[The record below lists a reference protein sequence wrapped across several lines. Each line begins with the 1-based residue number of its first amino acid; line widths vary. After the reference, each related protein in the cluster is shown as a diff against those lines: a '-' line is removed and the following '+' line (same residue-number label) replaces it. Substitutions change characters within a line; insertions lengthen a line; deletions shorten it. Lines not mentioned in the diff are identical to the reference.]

1 METDAGEGHGRLE
14 EVAQCGREVADVRR
28 SLTVSPVWRAHGKT
42 AEREGGGDGAQA
54 RGHLVVR
61 RPAVVAPAREPV
73 VSEHE
78 KERVGRKV
86 VEEEVH
92 VAIELEQ
99 GPVDMGIGG
108 GGGARLVGV
117 VVNKEGVN
125 HQNVDLRGRHE
136 LLELLL
142 DGLGVIVI
150 DIEGIHRGSAVG
162 KHIAPQ
168 FSPHGISDVVNA
180 MNDRT

>member
-1 METDAGEGHGRLE
+1 M
-14 EVAQCGREVADVRR
+14 
-28 SLTVSPVWRAHGKT
+28 
-42 AEREGGGDGAQA
+42 
-54 RGHLVVR
+54 
-61 RPAVVAPAREPV
+61 
-73 VSEHE
+73 
-78 KERVGRKV
+78 
-86 VEEEVH
+86 
-92 VAIELEQ
+92 
-99 GPVDMGIGG
+99 
-108 GGGARLVGV
+108 GV